1 MHSDARGAFN
11 EAEMKQSLIESH
23 FPVLPSWEHEVRPFE
38 QLLERQDE
46 GFHGIPGVSH
56 PPQLLWVP
64 SALNGAGMWG
74 WDGDKRS
81 KQEGGDFSQIRVCL
95 CLKKIQSHLWW
106 FGGIKVVALQRE
118 PQAWG
123 PAHAAAPHLVVF
135 SATSVFHSDL
145 NNEERT
151 FESMPSRL

>member
-64 SALNGAGMWG
+64 SALNGAGLWG

-81 KQEGGDFSQIRVCL
+81 KSGRRGFFSNKGVL
-95 CLKKIQSHLWW
+95 MFKKYLK
-106 FGGIKVVALQRE
+106 
-118 PQAWG
+118 
-123 PAHAAAPHLVVF
+123 PHLVVWGHQSGRFAKGAAGLGSCSRSSSTPGCVFCHVRF
-135 SATSVFHSDL
+135 SL
-145 NNEERT
+145 
-151 FESMPSRL
+151 

>member
-56 PPQLLWVP
+56 PPQLLWELGP
-64 SALNGAGMWG
+64 LTGQGCGAGMG
-74 WDGDKRS
+74 IRGVS
-81 KQEGGDFSQIRVCL
+81 QEGEDFSQIRVCL
-95 CLKKIQSHLWW
+95 CLKNI
-106 FGGIKVVALQRE
+106 
-118 PQAWG
+118 
-123 PAHAAAPHLVVF
+123 
-135 SATSVFHSDL
+135 
-145 NNEERT
+145 
-151 FESMPSRL
+151 